1 MQKVA
6 TLTVSS
12 LFGNNCVDFVIGLQ
26 RGGKFPVHFRKL
38 STNPLNIPKNP
49 GHFLECFRQLV
60 SCYDKINRLM
70 VIEDWVLIIA
80 SGFLQILTF

>member
-6 TLTVSS
+6 TLTVSY
-12 LFGNNCVDFVIGLQ
+12 LFGNKCVDFVIGLQ
-26 RGGKFPVHFRKL
+26 RGGTFPVNFRKL
-38 STNPLNIPKNP
+38 FKNPWKIPKNP
-49 GHFLECFRQLV
+49 GNFQECFRQLV

-80 SGFLQILTF
+80 SVFFKY